1 MPSATI
7 FAAESYIQSEVNF
20 LYAQSSNGNICLKLK
35 VYLNSDKPFLHVV
48 TFEG

>member
-20 LYAQSSNGNICLKLK
+20 YMLSLVHGNICLELK
-35 VYLNSDKPFLHVV
+35 F
-48 TFEG
+48 T